1 MGPKGLARSLS
12 GAVSGVV
19 KAKRKQKIMN
29 AIGDQWTFTN
39 DIGKAEA
46 IDLLI
51 TAQGLSRYFR
61 GFTLPEIEKLCHVM
75 NFFVV
80 NNGVDVL
87 IKGEQ
92 ASFFAV
98 ILNGRVDLMLP
109 PNADGSER
117 SVPMYKG
124 DTIGDI
130 TYFMGGQRTGTCRC
144 KQNGTVLAILPFV
157 KVAMFLETESPIMCK
172 IVWMYPFVAFI
183 RTHSGVTGVPLGV
196 P

>member
-157 KVAMFLETESPIMCK
+157 KVAMFLETEAPIMCK

-183 RTHSGVTGVPLGV
+183 RTHSPTPE
-196 P
+196 